1 MAMKNHIS
9 FTEMRKVLRKNG
21 VSEKVFYRRLVKL
34 DNGTSPTE
42 LLKLITNHLYHSEE
56 EELYAPPHLRSLQPL
71 KQCPE

>member
-1 MAMKNHIS
+1 MEDHIS

-21 VSEKVFYRRLVKL
+21 VSERVFYRRLVKL
-34 DNGTSPTE
+34 DNGTSPME

-56 EELYAPPHLRSLQPL
+56 EELYAPPHLRNLQPL